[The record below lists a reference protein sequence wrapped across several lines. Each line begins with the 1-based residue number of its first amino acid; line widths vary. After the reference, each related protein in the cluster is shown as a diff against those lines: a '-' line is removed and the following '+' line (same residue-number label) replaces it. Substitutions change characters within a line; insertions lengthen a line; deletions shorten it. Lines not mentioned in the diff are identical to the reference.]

1 MLKILIIGDV
11 ACGKTSILN
20 QFVLKKFEST
30 YSATVACEFAL
41 KIIKIEDISIRLH
54 LWDIAGQDRLGG
66 ISKLFCRDAAG
77 ALVVTD
83 IKDSKTLENAITWK
97 EQVDAHLESEGESIP
112 MVLAVNKYDLIEQQ
126 EKEGKAIEETMTQ
139 AFLDDFCSKNGFV
152 GCFRT
157 SAKTGGNVTNAFSLL
172 VRQVLKQKAE
182 KESNE
187 NNEDDYANLRKQ
199 SIQLSASKAVKKEKK
214 KGCC

>member
-11 ACGKTSILN
+11 AWGKTSILN
-20 QFVLKKFEST
+20 QFVLNKFEST
-30 YSATVACEFAL
+30 YRATVACEFAL

-83 IKDSKTLENAITWK
+83 INDPKTLENALTWK
-97 EQVDAHLESEGESIP
+97 EQVDTHLEGDGENIP

-126 EKEGKAIEETMTQ
+126 ELDGSAIEDCKTQ
-139 AFLDDFCSKNGFV
+139 SYLDKFSNENGFS
-152 GCFRT
+152 GAFRT
-157 SAKTGGNVTNAFSLL
+157 SAKTGTNVTNAFSLL
-172 VRQVLKQKAE
+172 VREILKQKADQ
-182 KESNE
+182 
-187 NNEDDYANLRKQ
+187 EDDQSSKFGSLRN
-199 SIQLSASKAVKKEKK
+199 SVQLNQPNKK
-214 KGCC
+214 KKKSKCW

>member
-1 MLKILIIGDV
+1 ML
-11 ACGKTSILN
+11 N
-20 QFVLKKFEST
+20 KFEST

-83 IKDSKTLENAITWK
+83 IKDPKTLENAVTWK
-97 EQVDAHLESEGESIP
+97 EQVDSHLESDGENIP
-112 MVLAVNKYDLIEQQ
+112 MVLAVNKYDLVEQQ
-126 EKEGKAIEETMTQ
+126 ELDGKQIDETMTQ
-139 AFLDDFCSKNGFV
+139 NYLDDFATGNGFV
-152 GCFRT
+152 GAFRT
-157 SAKTGGNVTNAFSLL
+157 SAKSGSNVTNAFSLL
-172 VRQVLKQKAE
+172 VREILKQKADQDA
-182 KESNE
+182 KG
-187 NNEDDYANLRKQ
+187 DDSLRYSAVRKHSVQLAN
-199 SIQLSASKAVKKEKK
+199 VKSDKGKK